1 MNRAQSIALSV
12 LATLAATTAA
22 LAIPVPVTDPVPG
35 APVKKGQ
42 VGIRDFLVDGELW
55 LGEYLFHSAL
65 QGTQPTGRGRQLAIH
80 DHRGVLW
87 MTNTA
92 GKAPVQFL
100 DIRARADVEFDNSFN
115 LGESGMHGVAFH
127 PNYAGDPT
135 QPGYGKFFTAV
146 SVKPTRPADFHDG
159 DNLNDS
165 VLIEWTTD
173 PRKSTYTELVAP
185 REVLRI
191 GDFGASHNVGTIIFN
206 PTAKPGDADYGKLYI
221 GYGDGGGGNDPRNYA
236 QDLTSPWGKVVRIDP
251 LDPDGA
257 GPQKFG
263 VPADNPFVGQGGAAD
278 LVWAYGFRH
287 PQGLSFDRQTGDF
300 YIYDFGQANLE
311 EVNLGVAGGHYGWQV
326 REGTFQTS
334 YAVNGDKGSETVWSL
349 TPEEMSA
356 DGLVYPVAQYDHDEG
371 RGITSGQVYRG
382 TLVPELYGKLVFTD
396 VVRGRLFY
404 IELADIALGSQAP
417 VYEFD
422 LVHNGLL
429 TTLQELAGAGP
440 LMRTD
445 ARIGFDHRGELYITT
460 KAYARVYQLV
470 SLIAVPQPATLALFG
485 LGIVALGVARRAHRP
500 RG

>member
-1 MNRAQSIALSV
+1 MRMSSVQVMGAAIAAALVAAPV
-12 LATLAATTAA
+12 LAA
-22 LAIPVPVTDPVPG
+22 PVPLADPIPG
-35 APVKKGQ
+35 APIKKGK
-42 VGIRDFLVDGELW
+42 VGLRDFLVNGELW
-55 LGEYLFHSAL
+55 LGEYLFHTNV
-65 QGTQPTGRGRQLAIH
+65 QGTQPTGRGNQLAIH
-80 DHRGVLW
+80 DHRGVIW
-87 MTNTA
+87 MTTPG
-92 GKAPVQFL
+92 GKPPVQFL
-100 DIRARADVEFDNSFN
+100 DVRTHPAVEFFNSFN
-115 LGESGMHGVAFH
+115 PGESGMHGVAFH

-135 QPGYGKFFTAV
+135 KPGYGKFYTAV
-146 SVKPTRPADFHDG
+146 SVHPTKPADFHDD

-173 PRKSTYTELVAP
+173 PRKNVYTELAPP

-191 GDFGASHNVGTIIFN
+191 GDFGHSHNVGTIIFN

-221 GYGDGGGGNDPRNYA
+221 GYGDGGGGNDPRNYG

-251 LDPDGA
+251 LDPDGD
-257 GPQKFG
+257 GPLKYG
-263 VPADNPFVGQGGAAD
+263 IPADNPFVGQGGAAE

-287 PQGLSFDRQTGDF
+287 PQGLSFDRLTGDF
-300 YIYDFGQANLE
+300 YIYDFGQAHIE
-311 EVNLGVAGGHYGWQV
+311 EVNLGVRGGNYGWQI
-326 REGTFQTS
+326 REGTFRTS
-334 YAVNGDKGSETVWSL
+334 YDVYGEKGDETVWSI
-349 TPEEMSA
+349 TPEEMAA
-356 DGLVYPVAQYDHDEG
+356 DGLIYPVAQYDHDEG

-422 LVHNGLL
+422 LVHNGLVR
-429 TTLQELAGAGP
+429 TLQELAGAGP

-460 KAYARVYQLV
+460 KAYGRVYQLV
-470 SLIAVPQPATLALFG
+470 SLLSVPQPATLALFG
-485 LGIVALGVARRAHRP
+485 LGAAALAVARSRRR